1 MDFRTLQY
9 FVTVAEELNITKAA
23 EKLHMSQPPL
33 SAQIKNLEAELDTQ
47 LFIRGRRRLQMTEAG
62 QLLYRRAK
70 DIISL
75 SDRTKAEILALGE
88 GMRGTISIGLVE
100 GMAPDIAAEW
110 FAGFRN
116 MHSNV
121 RFRILDGS
129 TDDLLEKL
137 RSGIV
142 SLAVITSPCDHSL
155 LHSFK
160 VGEEKM
166 AALMSR
172 EHPLAED
179 NGRKLRISELA
190 GENLI
195 VPSRKALI
203 ETIYKWF
210 KSVGIE
216 PEIVCEMDS
225 YLDAAALA
233 GRQVGISIYPKTAY
247 IPNDSL
253 ISKELEGDDKK
264 IEYLFVW
271 RKGHPLPVIEEKFID
286 YVKEMISAEAA
297 KAANNTDQTA
307 TE

>member
-1 MDFRTLQY
+1 MDLRTLQY
-9 FVTVAEELNITKAA
+9 FVTVAEELNITRAA

-33 SAQIKNLEAELDTQ
+33 SAQIKSLERELDTE
-47 LFIRGRRRLQMTEAG
+47 LFIRGKRRLKLTESG

-70 DIISL
+70 EIIKL
-75 SDRTKAEILALGE
+75 TDKTKSEILSMGE
-88 GMRGTISIGLVE
+88 GMRGTIALGLVE

-110 FAGFRN
+110 FAGFRVI
-116 MHSNV
+116 HPNV

-137 RSGIV
+137 RTGLV
-142 SLAVITSPCDHSL
+142 SLAVITSPCDNSL
-155 LHSFK
+155 LHSFH

-172 EHPLAED
+172 QHPLAQN
-179 NGRKLRISELA
+179 NGRKVRVADLV

-203 ETIYKWF
+203 ETIYRWF
-210 KSVGIE
+210 REINAE
-216 PEIVCEMDS
+216 PQIVCEMDS

-233 GRQVGISIYPKTAY
+233 GRQVGISIYPRTAY

-253 ISKELEGDDKK
+253 VFKEIAGEDKK
-264 IEYLFVW
+264 MEYLFVW
-271 RKGHPLPVIEEKFID
+271 RKGHPLPAIEERFID
-286 YVKEMISAEAA
+286 FVKASVAGSR
-297 KAANNTDQTA
+297 
-307 TE
+307 

>member
-1 MDFRTLQY
+1 MELRPPHY
-9 FVTVAEELNITKAA
+9 FVTVAEELNITRAA

-33 SAQIKNLEAELDTQ
+33 SAQIKNLETELDTT
-47 LFIRGRRRLQMTEAG
+47 LFIRGKRHLTLTESG

-70 DIISL
+70 DILSL
-75 SDRTKAEILALGE
+75 TERSKAEILAMGE

-110 FAGFRN
+110 FAGFTKQ
-116 MHSNV
+116 HPNV
-121 RFRILDGS
+121 RFRILDGN

-155 LHSFK
+155 LHSFHI
-160 VGEEKM
+160 GEEKL
-166 AALMSR
+166 AVLMSKS
-172 EHPLAED
+172 HPLAQKSD
-179 NGRKLRISELA
+179 HKVSVADLV
-190 GENLI
+190 GESLI

-210 KSVGIE
+210 RNEAAE
-216 PEIVCEMDS
+216 PNIVCEMSS
-225 YLDAAALA
+225 YIDATALA
-233 GRQVGISIYPKTAY
+233 GREVGLSIYPKPAF

-253 ISKELEGDDKK
+253 VCRELEGDDKK

-271 RKGHPLPVIEEKFID
+271 RKGHRLPVVEENFID
-286 YVKEMISAEAA
+286 FVKNMINADPDSE
-297 KAANNTDQTA
+297 DQSTA
-307 TE
+307 

>member
-1 MDFRTLQY
+1 MELRTLHY
-9 FVTVAEELNITKAA
+9 FVTVAEELNITRAA

-33 SAQIKNLEAELDTQ
+33 SAQIKNLETELDTT
-47 LFIRGRRRLQMTEAG
+47 LFIRGKRHLTLTESG

-70 DIISL
+70 DILSL
-75 SDRTKAEILALGE
+75 TERSKAEILAMGE

-110 FAGFRN
+110 FAGFTKQ
-116 MHSNV
+116 HPNV
-121 RFRILDGS
+121 RFRILDGN

-155 LHSFK
+155 LHSFHI
-160 VGEEKM
+160 GEEKL
-166 AALMSR
+166 AVLMSKS
-172 EHPLAED
+172 HPLAQKSD
-179 NGRKLRISELA
+179 HKVSVADLV
-190 GENLI
+190 GESLI

-210 KSVGIE
+210 RNEAAE
-216 PEIVCEMDS
+216 PNIVCEMSS
-225 YLDAAALA
+225 YIDATALA
-233 GRQVGISIYPKTAY
+233 GREVGLSIYPKPAF

-253 ISKELEGDDKK
+253 VCRELEGDDKK

-271 RKGHPLPVIEEKFID
+271 RKGHRLPVVEENFID
-286 YVKEMISAEAA
+286 FVKNMINADPDSE
-297 KAANNTDQTA
+297 DQSTA
-307 TE
+307 

>member
-1 MDFRTLQY
+1 M
-9 FVTVAEELNITKAA
+9 
-23 EKLHMSQPPL
+23 
-33 SAQIKNLEAELDTQ
+33 
-47 LFIRGRRRLQMTEAG
+47 
-62 QLLYRRAK
+62 
-70 DIISL
+70 
-75 SDRTKAEILALGE
+75 GE

-110 FAGFRN
+110 FAGFRKK
-116 MHSNV
+116 HPNV

-137 RSGIV
+137 RSGII

-155 LHSFK
+155 LHSFH

-172 EHPLAED
+172 SHPLALVT
-179 NGRKLRISELA
+179 GRKVRVADLV

-195 VPSRKALI
+195 VPSRKAVI

-210 KSVGIE
+210 REVNAE
-216 PEIVCEMDS
+216 PRIVCEMDS

-233 GRQVGISIYPKTAY
+233 GRQVGISIYPRTAY

-253 ISKELEGDDKK
+253 VFKEIAGRGKK
-264 IEYLFVW
+264 MEYLFVW
-271 RKGHPLPVIEEKFID
+271 RKGHTLPVIEEHFID
-286 YVKEMISAEAA
+286 FVKAMIASEQ
-297 KAANNTDQTA
+297 NQDN
-307 TE
+307 

>member
-1 MDFRTLQY
+1 MELRTLQY
-9 FVTVAEELNITKAA
+9 FVTVAEELNITRAA

-33 SAQIKNLEAELDTQ
+33 SAQIKNLEEELDTI
-47 LFIRGRRRLQMTEAG
+47 LFIRGKRHLKMTESG
-62 QLLYRRAK
+62 QLMYRRAK
-70 DIISL
+70 DIL
-75 SDRTKAEILALGE
+75 SMVERTKAEVLSMGK

-116 MHSNV
+116 EHPNV

-137 RSGIV
+137 RSGII

-155 LHSFK
+155 LHSFH

-166 AALMSR
+166 AVLMNKA
-172 EHPLAED
+172 HPLAQD
-179 NGRKLRISELA
+179 NGRKVRVADLV

-203 ETIYKWF
+203 DTIYKWF
-210 KSVGIE
+210 REIDAE
-216 PEIVCEMDS
+216 PRIVCEMDS

-233 GRQVGISIYPKTAY
+233 GRQVGISIYPRTAY

-253 ISKELEGDDKK
+253 VFKEIAGREKK
-264 IEYLFVW
+264 MEYLFVW
-271 RKGHPLPVIEEKFID
+271 RKGHTLPVIEEKFID
-286 YVKEMISAEAA
+286 FVKDMV
-297 KAANNTDQTA
+297 
-307 TE
+307 TED

>member
-1 MDFRTLQY
+1 MELRTLQY
-9 FVTVAEELNITKAA
+9 FVTVAEELNITRAA

-33 SAQIKNLEAELDTQ
+33 SAQIRNLENELDTV
-47 LFIRGRRRLQMTEAG
+47 LFIRGKRHLRLTESG

-70 DIISL
+70 DIL
-75 SDRTKAEILALGE
+75 SMAERTKAEVLSMGE

-110 FAGFRN
+110 FAGFRKK
-116 MHSNV
+116 HPNV

-137 RSGIV
+137 RSGII

-155 LHSFK
+155 LHSFQ
-160 VGEEKM
+160 VGEENM
-166 AALMSR
+166 AALMSKS
-172 EHPLAED
+172 HPLAQVT
-179 NGRKLRISELA
+179 GRKVRVADLI

-195 VPSRKALI
+195 VPSRKAVI

-210 KSVGIE
+210 RDIDSE
-216 PEIVCEMDS
+216 PQIVCEMDS

-233 GRQVGISIYPKTAY
+233 GRQVGISIYPRTAY

-253 ISKELEGDDKK
+253 VFKEIAGRGKK
-264 IEYLFVW
+264 MEYLFVW
-271 RKGHPLPVIEEKFID
+271 RKGHTLPVIEEDFID
-286 YVKEMISAEAA
+286 FVKAIIASGEAED
-297 KAANNTDQTA
+297 N
-307 TE
+307 